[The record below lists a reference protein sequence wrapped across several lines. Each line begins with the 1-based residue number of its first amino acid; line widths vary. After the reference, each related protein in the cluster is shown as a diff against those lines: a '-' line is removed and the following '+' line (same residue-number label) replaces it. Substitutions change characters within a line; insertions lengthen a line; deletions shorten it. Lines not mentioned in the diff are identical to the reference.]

1 MHAGDLLTPG
11 DRAAIER
18 AVRNADYSS
27 GFEFS
32 VYVGASD
39 GDVREH
45 AEALHRRMPEPGRAV
60 LVLVDP
66 VVRQLEIVTGAEVRR
81 QLDDAEVG
89 LAALSMQ
96 TAFAAGDFA
105 GGIASGLQQLA
116 DHARRPP
123 TLHTDWHTD

>member
-1 MHAGDLLTPG
+1 MHAGELLTPS
-11 DRAAIER
+11 DRVAIER
-18 AVRNADYSS
+18 AVRHAENSC
-27 GFEFS
+27 GFDFS
-32 VYVGASD
+32 VYVGSAD
-39 GDVREH
+39 GDPRVH
-45 AEALHRRMPEPGRAV
+45 AERVHAQLPEPTRSV

-66 VVRQLEIVTGAEVRR
+66 VARQLEIVTGSHVRR

-105 GGIASGLQQLA
+105 GGITTGVQQLA

-123 TLHTDWHTD
+123 MLHMD

>member
-1 MHAGDLLTPG
+1 MPAGELLTPS
-11 DRAAIER
+11 DRTEIER
-18 AVRNADYSS
+18 AVRNAEVSS
-27 GFEFS
+27 EFDFS
-32 VYVGASD
+32 VYVGSCD
-39 GDVREH
+39 GDARAYAEGLH
-45 AEALHRRMPEPGRAV
+45 AQLAEPARSV

-66 VVRQLEIVTGAEVRR
+66 VARQLEIVTGADVRR

-105 GGIASGLQQLA
+105 GGISAGVQQLA

-123 TLHTDWHTD
+123 MLHTD

>member
-1 MHAGDLLTPG
+1 MHAGELLTPS
-11 DRAAIER
+11 DRVAIER
-18 AVRNADYSS
+18 AVRHAENSC
-27 GFEFS
+27 GFDFS
-32 VYVGASD
+32 VYVGSAD
-39 GDVREH
+39 GDPRVH
-45 AEALHRRMPEPGRAV
+45 AERVHSQLPEPTRSV

-66 VVRQLEIVTGAEVRR
+66 VARQLEIVTGSHVRR

-105 GGIASGLQQLA
+105 GGITTGVQQLA

-123 TLHTDWHTD
+123 MLHMD

>member
-1 MHAGDLLTPG
+1 MHAGELLTPT
-11 DRAAIER
+11 DRAGIER
-18 AVRNADYSS
+18 AVRNAEVSC
-27 GFEFS
+27 GFDFS
-32 VYVGASD
+32 VYVGSAD
-39 GDVREH
+39 GEVREH
-45 AEALHRRMPEPGRAV
+45 AERLHSQLADPSRSV

-66 VVRQLEIVTGAEVRR
+66 VARQLEIVTGWTVRR

-105 GGIASGLQQLA
+105 GGIATGVQQLA

-123 TLHTDWHTD
+123 MLHMD

>member
-1 MHAGDLLTPG
+1 VHAGDLLTPS

-18 AVRNADYSS
+18 AVHNAETSC
-27 GFEFS
+27 GFDFS
-32 VYVGASD
+32 VYVGSSD
-39 GDVREH
+39 GDAREH
-45 AEALHRRMPEPGRAV
+45 AESLHAQLVEPSRSV

-66 VVRQLEIVTGAEVRR
+66 VARQLEIVTGATVRR
-81 QLDDAEVG
+81 LLDDAEVG

-105 GGIASGLQQLA
+105 GGITTGLQQLA

-123 TLHTDWHTD
+123 MLHMD

>member
-1 MHAGDLLTPG
+1 VPAGELLTPT
-11 DRAAIER
+11 DRAVIER
-18 AVRNADYSS
+18 AMRNAESS
-27 GFEFS
+27 CGFDFS
-32 VYVGASD
+32 VYVGSAD

-45 AEALHRRMPEPGRAV
+45 AERLHSQLSEPSRSV

-66 VVRQLEIVTGAEVRR
+66 VARQLEIVTGSAVRR

-105 GGIASGLQQLA
+105 GGIATGVQQLA

-123 TLHTDWHTD
+123 TLHMD

>member
-1 MHAGDLLTPG
+1 VPTGELLTPG
-11 DRAAIER
+11 DRVAIER
-18 AVRNADYSS
+18 AVRNAEASS
-27 GFEFS
+27 GFDFS
-32 VYVGASD
+32 VYVGSTD
-39 GDVREH
+39 GDDPRAH
-45 AEALHRRMPEPGRAV
+45 AEDLHAQLPEAARAV

-66 VVRQLEIVTGAEVRR
+66 VARLLEIVTGSEVRR
-81 QLDDAEVG
+81 RVDDAEVG

-123 TLHTDWHTD
+123 MLHTD

>member
-1 MHAGDLLTPG
+1 MHAGDLLTPS

-18 AVRNADYSS
+18 AVRNAEGSC
-27 GFEFS
+27 GFDFS
-32 VYVGASD
+32 VYVGSAD
-39 GDVREH
+39 GDVRLH
-45 AEALHRRMPEPGRAV
+45 AERLHSQVPDPSRSV

-66 VVRQLEIVTGAEVRR
+66 VARQLEIVTGSAVRR

-105 GGIASGLQQLA
+105 GGIAAGVQQLG

-123 TLHTDWHTD
+123 MLHLD

>member
-1 MHAGDLLTPG
+1 VHAGELLTPS
-11 DRAAIER
+11 DRAVVER
-18 AVRNADYSS
+18 AVRNAEVSC
-27 GFEFS
+27 GFDFS
-32 VYVGASD
+32 VYVGPSD
-39 GDVREH
+39 GEAREH
-45 AEALHRRMPEPGRAV
+45 AERLHSQLAQPSRSV

-66 VVRQLEIVTGAEVRR
+66 VARQLEIVTGSVVRR

-105 GGIASGLQQLA
+105 GGIAAGVQQLA

-123 TLHTDWHTD
+123 MLHME

>member
-1 MHAGDLLTPG
+1 VPAGELLTPG

-18 AVRNADYSS
+18 AVRNAEISS
-27 GFEFS
+27 GFDFS
-32 VYVGASD
+32 VYVGACD
-39 GDVREH
+39 GDAREH
-45 AEALHRRMPEPGRAV
+45 AEGLHDRMSDPPRAV

-66 VVRQLEIVTGAEVRR
+66 VARLLEIVTGPDVRR

-105 GGIASGLQQLA
+105 GGISTGLQQLA

-123 TLHTDWHTD
+123 MLHTD

>member
-1 MHAGDLLTPG
+1 MHAGELLTPT
-11 DRAAIER
+11 DRAGIER
-18 AVRNADYSS
+18 AVRNAEVSC
-27 GFEFS
+27 GFAFS
-32 VYVGASD
+32 VYVGSAD
-39 GDVREH
+39 GEVREH
-45 AEALHRRMPEPGRAV
+45 AERLHSQLADPSRSV

-66 VVRQLEIVTGAEVRR
+66 VARQLEIVTGWTVRR

-105 GGIASGLQQLA
+105 GGIATGVQQLA

-123 TLHTDWHTD
+123 MLHMD

>member
-1 MHAGDLLTPG
+1 MPAGELLTPG

-18 AVRNADYSS
+18 AVRNAESS
-27 GFEFS
+27 CGFDFS

-39 GDVREH
+39 GDARSH
-45 AEALHRRMPEPGRAV
+45 AERLHAQLARPSRAV

-66 VVRQLEIVTGAEVRR
+66 VARLLEIVTGTEVRL

-105 GGIASGLQQLA
+105 GGISTGLQQLA

-123 TLHTDWHTD
+123 MLHTE

>member
-1 MHAGDLLTPG
+1 VPAGELLTPT
-11 DRAAIER
+11 DRATIRR
-18 AVRNADYSS
+18 AVRNAETSS

-32 VYVGASD
+32 VYVGSSD
-39 GDVREH
+39 GEPRAH
-45 AEALHRRMPEPGRAV
+45 AEGLHAQLAQPERAV

-66 VVRQLEIVTGAEVRR
+66 VARLLEIVTGSHVRR

-105 GGIASGLQQLA
+105 GGISGGLQQLA

-123 TLHTDWHTD
+123 MLHTD

>member
-1 MHAGDLLTPG
+1 VPAGELLTPG
-11 DRAAIER
+11 DQAVIAR
-18 AVRNADYSS
+18 AVRNAEESS
-27 GFEFS
+27 GFDFS
-32 VYVGASD
+32 VYVGTCD
-39 GDVREH
+39 GDARGH
-45 AEALHRRMPEPGRAV
+45 AERLHDQLTSPRRAV

-66 VVRQLEIVTGAEVRR
+66 VARQLEIVTGADVRR

-105 GGIASGLQQLA
+105 GGIATGMQQLA

-123 TLHTDWHTD
+123 MLHAE

>member
-1 MHAGDLLTPG
+1 VHAGELLTPS
-11 DRAAIER
+11 DRFGIER
-18 AVRNADYSS
+18 AVRNAETSC
-27 GFEFS
+27 GFDFS
-32 VYVGASD
+32 VYVGSAD
-39 GDVREH
+39 GDAREH
-45 AEALHRRMPEPGRAV
+45 AERLHSQLREPSRSV

-66 VVRQLEIVTGAEVRR
+66 VARQLEIVTGSVVRR

-105 GGIASGLQQLA
+105 GGIATGVQQLA

-123 TLHTDWHTD
+123 MLHMD

>member
-1 MHAGDLLTPG
+1 MHAGELLTPS
-11 DRAAIER
+11 DRVAIER
-18 AVRNADYSS
+18 AVRNAEVSC
-27 GFEFS
+27 GFDFS
-32 VYVGASD
+32 VYVGSVDSD
-39 GDVREH
+39 ARRH
-45 AEALHRRMPEPGRAV
+45 AEDLHAKLSRPAGSV

-66 VVRQLEIVTGAEVRR
+66 VARQLEIVTGSEVRR

-105 GGIASGLQQLA
+105 GGLSTGLQQLA

-123 TLHTDWHTD
+123 LLHTD

>member
-1 MHAGDLLTPG
+1 MRAGELLTPG
-11 DRAAIER
+11 DRVAIER
-18 AVRNADYSS
+18 AVRNAEVSC
-27 GFEFS
+27 GFDFS

-39 GDVREH
+39 GEARTH
-45 AEALHRRMPEPGRAV
+45 AESLHAQLTTPGRSV
-60 LVLVDP
+60 LVFLDP
-66 VVRQLEIVTGAEVRR
+66 VARLLEIVTGADVRR

-105 GGIASGLQQLA
+105 GGISTGLQQLA

-123 TLHTDWHTD
+123 MLHTD

>member
-1 MHAGDLLTPG
+1 MPAGELLTPS
-11 DRAAIER
+11 DRFGIER
-18 AVRNADYSS
+18 AVRNAEMS
-27 GFEFS
+27 GGFDFS
-32 VYVGASD
+32 VYVGSAD
-39 GDVREH
+39 GDAREH
-45 AEALHRRMPEPGRAV
+45 AERLHSQLSEPHRSV

-66 VVRQLEIVTGAEVRR
+66 VARQLEIVTGSVVRR

-105 GGIASGLQQLA
+105 GGIATGVQQLA

-123 TLHTDWHTD
+123 MLHMD

>member
-1 MHAGDLLTPG
+1 VPAGDLLTAA

-18 AVRNADYSS
+18 AVRNAEESCGYD
-27 GFEFS
+27 FS

-39 GDVREH
+39 GDPRSH
-45 AEALHRRMPEPGRAV
+45 AERLHSQLAEPSRAV

-66 VVRQLEIVTGAEVRR
+66 VARLLEIVTGAEVRR
-81 QLDDAEVG
+81 QLDDPEVG
-89 LAALSMQ
+89 LAALNMQ

-105 GGIASGLQQLA
+105 GGIATGLQQLA

-123 TLHTDWHTD
+123 MLHMD

>member
-1 MHAGDLLTPG
+1 VPAGELLTPG

-18 AVRNADYSS
+18 AVRNAEVSC
-27 GFEFS
+27 GFDFS

-39 GDVREH
+39 GDARSH
-45 AEALHRRMPEPGRAV
+45 AERLHSQLPQPSRAV

-66 VVRQLEIVTGAEVRR
+66 VARLLEIVTGSEVRL
-81 QLDDAEVG
+81 QLDDAEAG

-105 GGIASGLQQLA
+105 GGIATGLQQLA

-123 TLHTDWHTD
+123 MLHME